1 MFSLSLVLRENF
13 PSVITGLDS
22 QHQTQLF
29 LYPSASPFNM
39 SLTTAYVSL
48 DLKKST
54 FNLDRTRTKP
64 RGTKINAT
72 GLKCNQ
78 IIKFETVIYSDGKA

>member
-1 MFSLSLVLRENF
+1 MFSFSLVLRENF
-13 PSVITGLDS
+13 PSVITSLDS

-29 LYPSASPFNM
+29 LYPSASPFSM
-39 SLTTAYVSL
+39 SFTAHVSL
-48 DLKKST
+48 DLKRST

-64 RGTKINAT
+64 RGTKINVT
-72 GLKCNQ
+72 GFNCNQ

>member
-13 PSVITGLDS
+13 PSVITSLDS

-39 SLTTAYVSL
+39 SFTAYVSL
-48 DLKKST
+48 DLKRST
-54 FNLDRTRTKP
+54 FNLNRTRTKP
-64 RGTKINAT
+64 RGTKI
-72 GLKCNQ
+72 KCNQ